1 MKIVIMASSTVDEG
15 SKSIGGDASTL
26 RDASPTDKR
35 PGDEVVV
42 LEISAETVV
51 RPPSSFDEVE
61 FRDGSTNLRRDRP
74 FSASVISR
82 QSVRS
87 TQSRASLSP
96 TLITSD
102 YAAKNLFAY
111 RVRRRRPHLQ
121 SIWTWLKED
130 LSSAFIVL

>member
-1 MKIVIMASSTVDEG
+1 MENLEKIVVMASTTTVDEG
-15 SKSIGGDASTL
+15 SNGIGGSGGGGDASTL

-51 RPPSSFDEVE
+51 RPPPPSFDEVE

-102 YAAKNLFAY
+102 YAARNLFAY
-111 RVRRRRPHLQ
+111 RVRRR
-121 SIWTWLKED
+121 
-130 LSSAFIVL
+130 